1 MQLTPMKSTGWVC
14 LCVTALVLTGCGG
27 GGGKPTGSVAG
38 KVTYNGNPVAAGN
51 VNLLS
56 TAGVGAQAAISNG
69 AYKIDSPLPAGEYSV
84 YVSAPLPTPQ
94 PPGKPAA
101 PVAKFEV
108 PQKYQDAKQSGLKL
122 TIKPG
127 RNDLPIDIKD

>member
-1 MQLTPMKSTGWVC
+1 MRLTPLKSAGWVC
-14 LCVTALVLTGCGG
+14 LCVTALVLTGCGAG
-27 GGGKPTGSVAG
+27 SKPTGSVAG
-38 KVTYNGNPVAAGN
+38 KVTYNGNPVAGGN

-69 AYKIDSPLPAGEYSV
+69 AYKIEAALPAGEYAV

-101 PVAKFEV
+101 PAPKFEV
-108 PQKYQDAKQSGLKL
+108 PQKYQDAKSSGLKL

-127 RNDLPIDIKD
+127 RNDLPIEIKD